1 MTDFTKCR
9 ESVVETNANLANLHT
24 ELDTL
29 FGQAGLETNAE
40 STTGWTNAAKRG
52 HVPSQLSTRRKLGRR
67 VRGGWWRAR
76 RTGGV
81 GVGGRGRGLGSGV
94 AE

>member
-9 ESVVETNANLANLHT
+9 ESVVETNTNLANLHT

-52 HVPSQLSTRRKLGRR
+52 HVPSQPAENWAVGCAA
-67 VRGGWWRAR
+67 VGGGPVAL
-76 RTGGV
+76 GGV